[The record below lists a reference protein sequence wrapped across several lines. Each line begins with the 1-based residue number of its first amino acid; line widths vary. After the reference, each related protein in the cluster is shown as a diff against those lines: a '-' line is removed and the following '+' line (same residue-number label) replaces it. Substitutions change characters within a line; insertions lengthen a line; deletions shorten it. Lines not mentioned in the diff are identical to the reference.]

1 MNRARL
7 PQLNSVSSSFE
18 PIRRNSI
25 LLGEDSFLDEHQKPI
40 RIGGIASPLSL
51 SKGKLRIDGDFHLEG
66 KLANPLLETEFEYL
80 ELRAEENIRFTS
92 SNSSGSLDLYVFNGD
107 SYFLTSGGDF
117 FFTVSTSSSGIIN
130 FGTLDVTTMFKFDTV
145 NTKFTI
151 ADPDDTGDNFSITV
165 DTHGATTLATVDDD
179 ATAADLI
186 LDVDGDIELN
196 ADGGDITFKDDSSKY
211 FAISSQAIKVFFATN
226 ESAFKAEVTNN
237 RGATTLSTNDS
248 GGTNSGHL
256 SIIPDGAL
264 KLESEDSGVY
274 IKEYANAG
282 GDLAGYGQLWIS
294 GSTPNELAFTDDAGT
309 DIVGIGKYQY
319 ETKLFGYFASQ
330 TGSYIP
336 LASGYIYE
344 RTATTNYNEYN
355 VMIAPYNGTIE
366 KAMFRSE
373 IAQNGTIQFDIL
385 ESSDGTEVPATD
397 VGTKD
402 VVVNIADDTTVTID
416 CSSMTTGSNVLT
428 KGRIYA
434 IKITTPANSFDTN
447 IALVLKWDITS

>member
-7 PQLNSVSSSFE
+7 PQINSVSSSFE

-51 SKGKLRIDGDFHLEG
+51 SKSKLRIDGDFHLEG

-92 SNSSGSLDLYVFNGD
+92 ANSSGSLDLYVFNGD

-151 ADPDDTGDNFSITV
+151 SDPDDTGDNFSITV
-165 DTHGATTLATVDDD
+165 DTHGATTLATIDDD

-211 FAISSQAIKVFFATN
+211 FAISSQAMQVFFATN
-226 ESAFKAEVTNN
+226 ESNFKAEITSN
-237 RGATTLSTNDS
+237 RGATTLSTTDA
-248 GGTNSGHL
+248 GGTNSAHL
-256 SIIPDGAL
+256 SIIPDGVL
-264 KLESEDSGVY
+264 KLEGEDSGVY
-274 IKEYANAG
+274 IKEHVNAG

-294 GSTPNELAFTDDAGT
+294 ARTPNELAFTDDAGT
-309 DIVGIGKYQY
+309 DISGIGKYHY
-319 ETKLFGYFASQ
+319 ESKVTNYYATALGNF
-330 TGSYIP
+330 IP
-336 LASGYIYE
+336 LAGYIIE
-344 RTATTNYNEYN
+344 RTSTASQNEYIAM
-355 VMIAPYNGTIE
+355 VAPYNGTIE
-366 KAMFRSE
+366 KVMYRSE
-373 IAQNGTIQFDIL
+373 YAQNGTLEIDIH
-385 ESSDGTEVPATD
+385 ESSDGTEVPAASPI
-397 VGTKD
+397 GTKD
-402 VVVNIADDTTVTID
+402 TSINIADDTTQEISFD
-416 CSSMTTGSNVLT
+416 SMTSGSNAIT

-434 IKITTPANSFDTN
+434 IKITTPASTYDTN
-447 IALVLKWDITS
+447 VTVVFKWDITS